1 MLGPYRFIPVVLL
14 LGAAA
19 ALLVDRS
26 KLPIA
31 LRGLERALGRA
42 SREGDKTQCVP
53 TWRRWL
59 AFALVVAAF
68 LTVVA

>member
-31 LRGLERALGRA
+31 LRGLEGVLGRA
-42 SREGDKTQCVP
+42 PREGDKAHRVP
-53 TWRRWL
+53 AWRRWL
-59 AFALVVAAF
+59 AFALVAAAF
-68 LTVVA
+68 LTAVA